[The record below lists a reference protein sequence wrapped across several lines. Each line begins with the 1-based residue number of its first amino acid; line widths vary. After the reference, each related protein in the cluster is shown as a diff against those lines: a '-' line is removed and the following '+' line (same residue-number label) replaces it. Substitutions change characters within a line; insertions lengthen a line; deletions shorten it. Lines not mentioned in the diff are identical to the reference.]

1 MQHEFN
7 YESAFSRNIG
17 WLTCD
22 EQTRLRTKRIAIAGM
37 GGVGGSHLLTLTR
50 LGIGAFKIADFDEF
64 ELPNFNRQAGANM
77 ASLGRP
83 KVQVL
88 AEMAR
93 QINPALDIHTFNQA
107 INADNVNEFLNDV
120 DLFVDGIDFF
130 AFDAR
135 RVVYQACKT
144 RGIPAVMSGPIG
156 MGVGL
161 LTFLPGS
168 MSFEEYFHLADC
180 TKEEQAIRFL
190 IGLVP
195 ALLHR
200 TYLVD
205 PSAVDF
211 AAQRGPSTPMAC
223 ELCAGAAAT
232 EALKILLGRGKVRGA
247 PHGFQY
253 DAYRSKLAHTWRPW
267 GNSNPLQ
274 QLALFFA
281 RRQFKKVQTKAPT
294 EQLPHKPQ
302 TAMEQILDLARWA
315 PSGDNTQ
322 VWRFEIIN
330 DHHVVVHGRFIGE
343 SCVYD
348 LQGNA
353 SQIALGALL
362 ETLAIAASGHG
373 LRAEAM
379 RRGGSAP
386 NLPTFD
392 VHLAPEPDVA
402 ADSLISYIR
411 TRSVQRR
418 PLRTRALS
426 TKEKQVLE
434 GALPDGYRVMWLE
447 GFGNRLSTAV
457 LMFRNAGVRLT
468 MPEAYEE
475 HRKVIEWRA
484 RFSED
489 RIPDQA
495 LGTDPMLTRIMEW
508 AMASWAR
515 IAFLNRYLAGTWLA
529 RIEMDLIPGLFCG
542 AHFALVCDRAPV
554 SADDYL
560 GAGRAIQRFWLAA
573 TKLGLQLQPETTPLI
588 FRKYIDQGIRF
599 TRTDKVQHR
608 AETFAKHLDRLLG
621 DKNVECTVFMGRIG
635 AGSASH
641 ARSLRR
647 PLGSLLIQ
655 ASRNDPD

>member
-1 MQHEFN
+1 MQREFN
-7 YESAFSRNIG
+7 YETAFSRNIG
-17 WLTCD
+17 WLTRD
-22 EQTRLRTKRIAIAGM
+22 EQIRLRTRRIAIAGM

-64 ELPNFNRQAGANM
+64 ELANFNRQAGANM
-77 ASLGRP
+77 ASVGRP
-83 KVQVL
+83 KVHVL

-93 QINPALDIHTFNQA
+93 QINPELDIGIFNHP
-107 INADNVNEFLNDV
+107 INANNVDEFLADV

-135 RVVYQACKT
+135 RDVYGACEA
-144 RGIPAVMSGPIG
+144 RGIPAIMAGPIG
-156 MGVGL
+156 MGVGMI
-161 LTFLPGS
+161 TFLPGG
-168 MSFEEYFHLADC
+168 MSFEDYFRLTGC
-180 TKEEQAIRFL
+180 TEEEQAIRFL

-205 PSAVDF
+205 PSTVDF

-232 EALKILLGRGKVRGA
+232 EALKILLGRGEVRPA

-253 DAYRSKLAHTWRPW
+253 DAYRNKLAHTWRPW
-267 GNSNPLQ
+267 GNRNPLQ

-281 RRQFKKVQTKAPT
+281 RRQFKKVQTQAPM
-294 EQLPHKPQ
+294 EQLPQDPL
-302 TAMEQILDLARWA
+302 TVMEQILDLARWA

-322 VWRFEIIN
+322 VWRFEII
-330 DHHVVVHGRFIGE
+330 DDCHVVVHGRFIGE

-362 ETLAIAASGHG
+362 ETLSIAASGHG
-373 LRAEAM
+373 LRAEAT

-392 VHLAPEPDVA
+392 VHLIAEPGKVA
-402 ADSLISYIR
+402 DPLMHYIR
-411 TRSVQRR
+411 ARSVQRR
-418 PLRTRALS
+418 PLSTRALS
-426 TKEKQVLE
+426 SKEKHALE
-434 GALPDGYRVMWLE
+434 GALPDGYRVVWLE
-447 GFGNRLSTAV
+447 GFGNRLRAAV

-475 HRKVIEWRA
+475 HRKVIQWHA

-489 RIPDQA
+489 RVPDQA
-495 LGTDPMLTRIMEW
+495 LGTDPILTRIMEW
-508 AMASWAR
+508 AMASWER

-542 AHFALVCDRAPV
+542 AHFALISDRAPA
-554 SADDYL
+554 SADDYVE
-560 GAGRAIQRFWLAA
+560 AGRAVQRFWLAA
-573 TKLGLQLQPETTPLI
+573 TQLGLQLQPETTPLI

-599 TRTDKVQHR
+599 TRVGEIRHR
-608 AETFAKHLDRLLG
+608 AKTLTKYLDRLLG
-621 DKNVECTVFMGRIG
+621 KENVECAVFMGRVG

-647 PLGSLLIQ
+647 PLSSLLIQ
-655 ASRNDPD
+655 SSSRQSG